1 MSERL
6 SRPSSPY
13 LEPPRRSTELEDSGA
28 QDSVNAVSSAVPN
41 SDDEHFSDASEG
53 HERSRSHPLSGRTSP
68 IPLTRVE
75 RVDDRPAHGEVPG
88 TVAYEKREQDAVPDE
103 IEIIPTG
110 SHSRSSSTVG
120 SQNRPLTPGGSP
132 IPRTIVEKV
141 DVNQPSHGDVPGT
154 LAYEKRRADAVP
166 DLVIKAS
173 EPDIDS
179 PAGDAESNEPGSV
192 TGMQVPATVASQV
205 DSTAIEDSTYN
216 LQAHRRRPSDAA
228 PDVIEK
234 ISDAPDLP
242 DSLPTNSSAHP
253 DHTSLRGSLT
263 SQSLIRDSVE
273 DDRDY
278 EDNATPETP
287 QDHAAADD
295 FDDFAEEQDLADG
308 DFGDF
313 DDGFQEP
320 DGETAEPEL
329 IEPQQPLPHP
339 LAPPIIDFDTF
350 QSFPDLHA
358 ALDQYLDKLY
368 PTSKNVESLPPLEP
382 IQDASSIFST
392 ERSLSLWSQLV
403 APPPLQPQN
412 WVKSR
417 IRRLFLVSLGVP
429 VDLDEILPASKQK
442 KLVLPSI
449 NLSGSDTTGSAVHS
463 RSHSQAR
470 KSGSQDGIDSP
481 TTSAPTGRHR
491 TSRRRD
497 RSPPPQ
503 LDLSAVRRLCAT
515 TDAAL
520 DGLTDAELRTHV
532 KELEQVTLRAS
543 SVLEYWLKRRDGL
556 VSEREA
562 FEGVIEN
569 LVNHARRVR
578 NRQINSHNL
587 QRAIEALHQDGVVI
601 VQNAIP
607 PFYLDQLNTL
617 MTPDAYTLYEKR
629 STHRNFGPE
638 TGNIQQEVPVQKAI
652 DRFREQIPDVEDG
665 EPKAHDPLS
674 MIIANPFATA
684 IIECMLGPKP
694 QLQFLSANTAFRTKE
709 AGRQP
714 PHIDVAFDFPR
725 VPFGFCVNVN
735 LVGTTAT
742 NGATEL
748 WPGTHTDTDV
758 SVLMPDN
765 DGVIRKELVEARR
778 NLCPPVKRAISQ
790 RDNRVKQPLN
800 GKKEEKKPQG
810 EELVRHIPVA
820 PSNMFF
826 AANTALGPPY
836 TVLVDTNF
844 VSHTIRA
851 KLDMLPAMMDLL
863 YAKCIPTF
871 TDCTIAELEKLGPKF
886 RLALRVAKDPRWN
899 RLHCDHAGTYADD
912 CIVDRVM
919 KHRIYTVAT
928 NDKDLVRRIRK
939 IPGVPI
945 MKVAR
950 GKYVIERLPDSF
962 D

>member
-13 LEPPRRSTELEDSGA
+13 LEPPRRSVELEDSGA
-28 QDSVNAVSSAVPN
+28 QDSAVPN

-53 HERSRSHPLSGRTSP
+53 HERSRPQSGSTSP

-88 TVAYEKREQDAVPDE
+88 TTAYEKREQDAVPDE

-110 SHSRSSSTVG
+110 SRSRSSSTVG

-166 DLVIKAS
+166 DLVIKAP

-179 PAGDAESNEPGSV
+179 PADDPQSNEPESV
-192 TGMQVPATVASQV
+192 TDTQVPATVVSQV
-205 DSTAIEDSTYN
+205 DSTAIEDTTSS

-234 ISDAPDLP
+234 ISDTPDLP
-242 DSLPTNSSAHP
+242 DSLSTNSSAHP
-253 DHTSLRGSLT
+253 DHTSRRGSLT
-263 SQSLIRDSVE
+263 SENLNRDSGDVE
-273 DDRDY
+273 DDFDY
-278 EDNATPETP
+278 EDNAEPETP
-287 QDHAAADD
+287 QDQAAADD
-295 FDDFAEEQDLADG
+295 FDDFAEEQDLADD

-313 DDGFQEP
+313 DDAFQEP
-320 DGETAEPEL
+320 DGETAEPEP

-339 LAPPIIDFDTF
+339 LAVSSPLRKLVGNGCSINRALFAHIYANINSDLQPPIIDFDTF
-350 QSFPDLHA
+350 HSFPDLHA

-368 PTSKNVESLPPLEP
+368 PTSKNVSSLPPLEP

-481 TTSAPTGRHR
+481 TTSGPAARHR

-497 RSPPPQ
+497 RSPAPE

-520 DGLTDAELRTHV
+520 DGLTDAELRAHV

-578 NRQINSHNL
+578 
-587 QRAIEALHQDGVVI
+587 
-601 VQNAIP
+601 
-607 PFYLDQLNTL
+607 
-617 MTPDAYTLYEKR
+617 K
-629 STHRNFGPE
+629 
-638 TGNIQQEVPVQKAI
+638 
-652 DRFREQIPDVEDG
+652 
-665 EPKAHDPLS
+665 
-674 MIIANPFATA
+674 
-684 IIECMLGPKP
+684 
-694 QLQFLSANTAFRTKE
+694 
-709 AGRQP
+709 
-714 PHIDVAFDFPR
+714 
-725 VPFGFCVNVN
+725 
-735 LVGTTAT
+735 
-742 NGATEL
+742 
-748 WPGTHTDTDV
+748 
-758 SVLMPDN
+758 
-765 DGVIRKELVEARR
+765 
-778 NLCPPVKRAISQ
+778 
-790 RDNRVKQPLN
+790 
-800 GKKEEKKPQG
+800 
-810 EELVRHIPVA
+810 
-820 PSNMFF
+820 
-826 AANTALGPPY
+826 
-836 TVLVDTNF
+836 
-844 VSHTIRA
+844 
-851 KLDMLPAMMDLL
+851 
-863 YAKCIPTF
+863 
-871 TDCTIAELEKLGPKF
+871 
-886 RLALRVAKDPRWN
+886 
-899 RLHCDHAGTYADD
+899 
-912 CIVDRVM
+912 
-919 KHRIYTVAT
+919 
-928 NDKDLVRRIRK
+928 
-939 IPGVPI
+939 
-945 MKVAR
+945 
-950 GKYVIERLPDSF
+950 
-962 D
+962 

>member
-6 SRPSSPY
+6 SHPSSPY
-13 LEPPRRSTELEDSGA
+13 LGPPRRSTELEDSGA
-28 QDSVNAVSSAVPN
+28 QDSAVPN

-166 DLVIKAS
+166 DLVIKPS

-192 TGMQVPATVASQV
+192 TGMQVPATVVSQV
-205 DSTAIEDSTYN
+205 DSTAIEDSTYS

-295 FDDFAEEQDLADG
+295 FDDFAEEQDLADD

-578 NRQINSHNL
+578 
-587 QRAIEALHQDGVVI
+587 
-601 VQNAIP
+601 
-607 PFYLDQLNTL
+607 
-617 MTPDAYTLYEKR
+617 K
-629 STHRNFGPE
+629 
-638 TGNIQQEVPVQKAI
+638 
-652 DRFREQIPDVEDG
+652 
-665 EPKAHDPLS
+665 
-674 MIIANPFATA
+674 
-684 IIECMLGPKP
+684 
-694 QLQFLSANTAFRTKE
+694 
-709 AGRQP
+709 
-714 PHIDVAFDFPR
+714 
-725 VPFGFCVNVN
+725 
-735 LVGTTAT
+735 
-742 NGATEL
+742 
-748 WPGTHTDTDV
+748 
-758 SVLMPDN
+758 
-765 DGVIRKELVEARR
+765 
-778 NLCPPVKRAISQ
+778 
-790 RDNRVKQPLN
+790 
-800 GKKEEKKPQG
+800 
-810 EELVRHIPVA
+810 
-820 PSNMFF
+820 
-826 AANTALGPPY
+826 
-836 TVLVDTNF
+836 
-844 VSHTIRA
+844 
-851 KLDMLPAMMDLL
+851 
-863 YAKCIPTF
+863 
-871 TDCTIAELEKLGPKF
+871 
-886 RLALRVAKDPRWN
+886 
-899 RLHCDHAGTYADD
+899 
-912 CIVDRVM
+912 
-919 KHRIYTVAT
+919 
-928 NDKDLVRRIRK
+928 
-939 IPGVPI
+939 
-945 MKVAR
+945 
-950 GKYVIERLPDSF
+950 
-962 D
+962 